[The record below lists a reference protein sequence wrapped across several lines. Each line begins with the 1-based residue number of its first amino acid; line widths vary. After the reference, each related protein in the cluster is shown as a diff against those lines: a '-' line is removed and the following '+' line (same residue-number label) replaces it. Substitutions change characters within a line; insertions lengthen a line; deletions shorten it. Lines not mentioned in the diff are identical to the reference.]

1 MQKLRPYIVPRLF
14 LFHLLTVYECVRNRA
29 KIAEEGFE
37 LVVVFRG
44 KTYILSGNSEIGDRH
59 NTQALPQR
67 LAAPG
72 GANQRIAANVKPTTQ
87 NGKTGRG

>member
-1 MQKLRPYIVPRLF
+1 MQKLRPYIVPGLF
-14 LFHLLTVYECVRNRA
+14 LFHLLTVYECVRHLA
-29 KIAEEGFE
+29 KIAEDGFE

-67 LAAPG
+67 LAAPTSES
-72 GANQRIAANVKPTTQ
+72 QQ
-87 NGKTGRG
+87 M